1 MSSDPAHTEQLIQSQ
16 SATPTSEPV
25 AAPPGAPALPV
36 PLDAL
41 LARLASHPR
50 YALMMQRIFSDLM
63 RLLSYL
69 NLIESKVRQERLLVA
84 TMSVFLRLHSE
95 ARSLVNFIEG
105 DAWRQA
111 RTDELLAGALE
122 GVGYA
127 IGHEL
132 RRVFEVELVGL
143 DELHNSSTIR
153 ARLEHAHGL
162 LRNAMQQS
170 VIVLAQ
176 VFEPILTG
184 EELFDDFAVR
194 RQQSLK
200 LYRELEQLLEL
211 ARHVETTGDISAV
224 ALLLA
229 RLTLFREECMC
240 HLMYRDWDEY
250 ESFISELRAAQS
262 QFELSTVFNSL
273 TCYLETLLC
282 QVRMRSVLADCNLD
296 VIVPVSIS

>member
-1 MSSDPAHTEQLIQSQ
+1 MSSDLAHIEYPLQAQ
-16 SATPTSEPV
+16 SATPTSAPV
-25 AAPPGAPALPV
+25 VAPTPSAPALPM
-36 PLDAL
+36 PLDVL
-41 LARLASHPR
+41 LARLAPHPR
-50 YALMMQRIFSDLM
+50 HAMMQRIFSDLM
-63 RLLSYL
+63 RLLGYL
-69 NLIESKVRQERLLVA
+69 SLIESKVRQERLLVA

-95 ARSLVNFIEG
+95 ARTLVSFIEG

-132 RRVFEVELVGL
+132 RRVFEIELVGL

-176 VFEPILTG
+176 VFEPILTA
-184 EELFDDFAVR
+184 EDLFDDFALR
-194 RQQSLK
+194 RQESLK
-200 LYRELEQLLEL
+200 LYRDLEQLLEL
-211 ARHVETTGDISAV
+211 ARHVEATGDTCAV

-229 RLTLFREECMC
+229 RLTLFRDESMC

-273 TCYLETLLC
+273 ICYLETLLC

-296 VIVPVSIS
+296 VMLPVSIS